1 MIRAKSSIRHVLK
14 SLLAAVF
21 IAALACPLRASADI
35 VADPQ
40 VLYTSMK
47 AAYDKGQ
54 QHGWHFIDQV
64 YYLAAIFNAGR
75 AYSLQHPDDPNY
87 GELARLTVTVATGL
101 HYNPLTNHDA
111 VPWYVREAAAYVVSH
126 GTPDE
131 AQQANALLARVNAV
145 TNPTLEARLA
155 DEDATA
161 NVADYTLDRDALLQ
175 QVEADWRAYVITKD
189 PSWRTLALQ
198 RAAAPYFPVESLPTT
213 FGDDF
218 ITAARSAAAG
228 VDGYGAGDTVNAAKM
243 LAHLKK
249 VAPLRLI
256 GSVNAMTHAGYMSTL
271 APADEYFGR
280 MGMSI
285 LGMRNEL
292 HRINGYLDAGW
303 GDRESNAG
311 VLLAEA
317 VDDLHRVYPRDR
329 DLPKLLLDTYRTL
342 QRMHTP
348 EAAQS
353 AAVVRS
359 ILTIEYQ
366 DTQQARQLLAS

>member
-1 MIRAKSSIRHVLK
+1 
-14 SLLAAVF
+14 
-21 IAALACPLRASADI
+21 
-35 VADPQ
+35 
-40 VLYTSMK
+40 MK
-47 AAYDKGQ
+47 TAYDKGQ

-64 YYLAAIFNAGR
+64 YYLAAVFNAGR

-126 GTPDE
+126 GSPAE
-131 AQQANALLARVNAV
+131 VQNANALLVRVNAV

-161 NVADYTLDRDALLQ
+161 NVTDYTLDRDALLQ
-175 QVEADWRAYVITKD
+175 QVEADWRAYVLTKD

-213 FGDDF
+213 FGNDL
-218 ITAARSAAAG
+218 IAAARSAAAG
-228 VDGYGAGDTVNAAKM
+228 GEGFGAGDTVNAKKM
-243 LAHLKK
+243 LAHLKN

-256 GSVNAMTHAGYMSTL
+256 GSVNAMTHTTYMSTL

-280 MGMSI
+280 MGISI

-303 GDRESNAG
+303 GDRESGAA
-311 VLLAEA
+311 VILAEA

-329 DLPKLLLDTYRTL
+329 DLPTLLLDTYRML
-342 QRMHTP
+342 LRMHTP
-348 EAAQS
+348 EAQQS
-353 AAVVRS
+353 AAIVRS